1 MLIQFGMLPVN
12 FLPNKTMFSQTF
24 TALYYV
30 ISFLLQNFSI
40 FLMSPSCLILSMV
53 QDKHAIAWQIE
64 QLKSFGSQAVQRK
77 DYFSASA
84 FYTKVWYI
92 LSSSFLLLII
102 PEKRMH
108 VIMQIFQLC
117 FVKWQCLVIEKE
129 TWSMALSRDNYL
141 EKYDWK
147 GIRLL

>member
-1 MLIQFGMLPVN
+1 MLIQFGMLTVN
-12 FLPNKTMFSQTF
+12 FLPNETMFSQTF
-24 TALYYV
+24 TAQYYV
-30 ISFLLQNFSI
+30 VSFLLQNFTIHS
-40 FLMSPSCLILSMV
+40 LCLPSYLILSMV
-53 QDKHAIAWQIE
+53 QDKNAIAWKIE

-141 EKYDWK
+141 EKY
-147 GIRLL
+147 GQ